1 VTIFLKTGWFMKEDF
16 ISKFRSERNESTPPP
31 PPPSSL
37 QQRIKQVQKVSDSI
51 ELMVRQAYG
60 LHASDIHIR
69 VGEVPRLRL
78 RGNVVFFPK
87 TETITQ
93 KMFDSYLQEIL
104 TTSQQEQFAKTKE
117 IDTAILYPGFVRCR
131 INCFQSLNG
140 GAIVLRLIS
149 LHVPSIES
157 LGLPGILKELIT
169 KKQGLILVTG
179 ATGSGKSTTQA
190 AMINHLNQTAQKHI
204 VTIEDPIEYV
214 HTSQQ
219 SLISQREVGL
229 HTNEFHQALRSVL
242 REDPDVIMIGEMR
255 DRSTI
260 ETALAAAQ
268 TGHLVI
274 ATLHT
279 RNALGTINRLLSIYT
294 PDEQATMRVQI
305 LDSLVAVIAQIL
317 LPTTDA
323 SRTVAMELL
332 INTPAM
338 QDYLMKEQE
347 SEALQLMETSID
359 QGMQVMNHALCELML
374 SGRITIDTGVGASSD
389 PSDLRRRGRN
399 QGLDPSRST
408 KRERSFKNYDY
419 SPR

>member
-1 VTIFLKTGWFMKEDF
+1 MKEDF
-16 ISKFRSERNESTPPP
+16 ISKFRSERNETTPP

-69 VGEVPRLRL
+69 VGEIPRLRL
-78 RGNVVFFPK
+78 RGDMVFFPK
-87 TETITQ
+87 TETVTQ
-93 KMFDSYLQEIL
+93 KMFDGYLQEIL
-104 TTSQQEQFAKTKE
+104 TNTQQEQFAKTKE

-149 LHVPSIES
+149 LHVPSIEG
-157 LGLPGILKELIT
+157 LGLPEILKEFIT
-169 KKQGLILVTG
+169 KRQGLILVTG

-190 AMINHLNQTAQKHI
+190 AMINYLNATAQKHI
-204 VTIEDPIEYV
+204 ITIEDPIEYV
-214 HTSQQ
+214 HASQK

-229 HTNEFHQALRSVL
+229 HTHEFHQALRSVL

-255 DRSTI
+255 DRTTI
-260 ETALAAAQ
+260 ETALTAAQ

-274 ATLHT
+274 GTLHT
-279 RNALGTINRLLSIYT
+279 RNAISTINRLLSIYT
-294 PDEQATMRVQI
+294 PEEQPAMRVQI
-305 LDSLVAVIAQIL
+305 LDSLVGIVTQIL

-323 SRTVAMELL
+323 SRTVAMEILV
-332 INTPAM
+332 NTPAM
-338 QDYLMKEQE
+338 QDYLLKEEE

-374 SGRITIDTGVGASSD
+374 SGRITIDTATGVSSD
-389 PSDLRRRGRN
+389 GSDLRRRARN
-399 QGLDPSRST
+399 QGLDPSRSS
-408 KRERSFKNYDY
+408 KRDKPYSGYNY

>member
-1 VTIFLKTGWFMKEDF
+1 MKEDF

>member
-1 VTIFLKTGWFMKEDF
+1 MKEDF

-37 QQRIKQVQKVSDSI
+37 QQRIKQVQKVYDSI

-93 KMFDSYLQEIL
+93 KMFYSYLQEIL

-229 HTNEFHQALRSVL
+229 HTHEFHQALRSVL

-274 ATLHT
+274 GTLHT

-338 QDYLMKEQE
+338 QDYLMKEEE

-374 SGRITIDTGVGASSD
+374 SGRITIDTATGASND
-389 PSDLRRRGRN
+389 PSDLRRRARN